1 MPNSLTLIVPALN
14 EAPHLARTVFEAE
27 EAMSDLIHD
36 YEILIFNDG
45 STDATGQ
52 IAAILAGQNPRV
64 RVFHHDRP
72 RGLGY
77 CYKAGVRHASKEH
90 VLLVPGDNELRQDS
104 LHAICQQV
112 GHTDIVLTYSLNPEI
127 RPKSRQT
134 ISQLF
139 SWIVR
144 SASNLPV
151 RYFNGPVAHRTHMVK
166 RALEY
171 ASDGFTYQ
179 AEILVRMIQSG
190 ASYVEVGMYLNA
202 RPKTSAFRL
211 SNVFSVGVGIL
222 KLAYR
227 IRCQKNVLSLPS
239 PQPVQNP
246 VHRLRTYEA

>member
-1 MPNSLTLIVPALN
+1 
-14 EAPHLARTVFEAE
+14 
-27 EAMSDLIHD
+27 
-36 YEILIFNDG
+36 
-45 STDATGQ
+45 
-52 IAAILAGQNPRV
+52 
-64 RVFHHDRP
+64 
-72 RGLGY
+72 
-77 CYKAGVRHASKEH
+77 
-90 VLLVPGDNELRQDS
+90 
-104 LHAICQQV
+104 
-112 GHTDIVLTYSLNPEI
+112 
-127 RPKSRQT
+127 
-134 ISQLF
+134 
-139 SWIVR
+139 
-144 SASNLPV
+144 
-151 RYFNGPVAHRTHMVK
+151 MVK